1 MHCVQQRTVSRM
13 TISKSELEYDIE
25 TVERK
30 IDVIQYAI
38 DHGKNIEVPANE
50 RTDRIVI
57 EISNASLPYM
67 LANVKDEL
75 QHLVKK
81 RREMYGSE

>member
-1 MHCVQQRTVSRM
+1 M

>member
-1 MHCVQQRTVSRM
+1 M

-57 EISNASLPYM
+57 EISNASLPYI
-67 LANVKDEL
+67 LASVKDEL